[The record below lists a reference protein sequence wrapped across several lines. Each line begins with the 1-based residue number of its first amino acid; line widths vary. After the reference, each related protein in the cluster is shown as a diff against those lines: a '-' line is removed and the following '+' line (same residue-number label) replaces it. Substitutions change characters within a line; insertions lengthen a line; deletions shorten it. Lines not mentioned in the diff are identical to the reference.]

1 MTRAAL
7 PSLVLAVALA
17 VCPHGAKAQQGTIR
31 GTVTAA
37 ETGAPLARATV
48 SVLGTPLSAV
58 TDGVGRYAM
67 AGVPAGPL
75 RVRARMLGDA
85 PADRGVVVAP
95 GPDTVIDPQLKAQA
109 DDVESMEV
117 LKDAAATAI
126 YGARGA
132 NGVVLITTRQ
142 GRRGEHRLHVESSV
156 GVRQVA
162 RTIPM
167 LNAREFA
174 QIVNERARND
184 NIPTPFPN
192 LDSLPVDTDWQGVIF
207 RAAPV
212 QEHSLSLSG
221 GSDET
226 RYLISG
232 NYLDEQGVIR
242 GSDFDRA
249 SLRLNLDQDMVP
261 RLKITSRINL
271 ARTRQDVIAA
281 DNEVTVLYSALGA
294 APTLPVYDAN
304 GARTDPNSAIF
315 SMGNLEHPLA
325 YAVDPLNRAT
335 RMRLLGSVGGE
346 YQLFHGLTARVLLG
360 ADYTDAR
367 QDTYTPRTLASGRP
381 NGRGGVERSDNTAY
395 TDENT
400 LTLDRQVGA
409 YHRVTAVVGF
419 TYQT

>member
-1 MTRAAL
+1 
-7 PSLVLAVALA
+7 
-17 VCPHGAKAQQGTIR
+17 
-31 GTVTAA
+31 
-37 ETGAPLARATV
+37 
-48 SVLGTPLSAV
+48 
-58 TDGVGRYAM
+58 
-67 AGVPAGPL
+67 
-75 RVRARMLGDA
+75 
-85 PADRGVVVAP
+85 
-95 GPDTVIDPQLKAQA
+95 
-109 DDVESMEV
+109 
-117 LKDAAATAI
+117 
-126 YGARGA
+126 
-132 NGVVLITTRQ
+132 
-142 GRRGEHRLHVESSV
+142 
-156 GVRQVA
+156 
-162 RTIPM
+162 
-167 LNAREFA
+167 
-174 QIVNERARND
+174 
-184 NIPTPFPN
+184 
-192 LDSLPVDTDWQGVIF
+192 F

-249 SLRLNLDQDMVP
+249 SLRLNVDQDMGP

-346 YQLFHGLTARVLLG
+346 YKLSHGLTARVLPG

-381 NGRGGVERSDNTAY
+381 NGRGGVERSDNIAY

-400 LTLDRQVGA
+400 LTLDRQPGA
-409 YHRVTAVVGF
+409 YHRVNAVVGF
-419 TYQT
+419 TYQTNRSSA